1 MHRRKKIQRSWSWY
15 FKEQCLNYTQFYQIA
30 LYLWNC
36 NVLHYL
42 VVPEASQG
50 GFNHS
55 MFEFYLED
63 RLLSIFAPRF
73 DAEIMDELFDAM
85 NFFYTNW
92 PYIDDLE
99 ANRQAINKV
108 RDQPVRL

>member
-1 MHRRKKIQRSWSWY
+1 
-15 FKEQCLNYTQFYQIA
+15 
-30 LYLWNC
+30 
-36 NVLHYL
+36 
-42 VVPEASQG
+42 
-50 GFNHS
+50 